1 MFKIYLNVYN
11 NDDRARIS
19 PIMNYYFAYA
29 ANNMESNGQDIN
41 RNATLSKKYNLVLTA
56 GKLKSKIVEIH
67 EAVKKIRFE

>member
-1 MFKIYLNVYN
+1 
-11 NDDRARIS
+11 
-19 PIMNYYFAYA
+19 MNYYFAYA